1 MEVNHDPVLLL
12 STRMMEDPPLVI
24 HNVYFVSGELCKSY
38 TVIVEHGRVS
48 CIAPSPAPGGPPVQV
63 PDCIN
68 INGNHG
74 IIMPSMCHPHIHL
87 DKPYLIRSGPPI
99 ACGRFSEAL
108 ELTNFSKQDYT
119 KQDLLE
125 RGRRLILESV
135 QAGVTSMRAH
145 VEVDKLV
152 GLKCLDAGLALKKEF
167 GPQGRG
173 ICDIQIAG

>member
-1 MEVNHDPVLLL
+1 M
-12 STRMMEDPPLVI
+12 
-24 HNVYFVSGELCKSY
+24 
-38 TVIVEHGRVS
+38 
-48 CIAPSPAPGGPPVQV
+48 
-63 PDCIN
+63 
-68 INGNHG
+68 
-74 IIMPSMCHPHIHL
+74 
-87 DKPYLIRSGPPI
+87 

-119 KQDLLE
+119 EYDLIE

-152 GLKCLDAGLALKKEF
+152 YRKCLDAGLALKKEF

-173 ICDIQIAG
+173 ICDIQIAGW

>member
-1 MEVNHDPVLLL
+1 M
-12 STRMMEDPPLVI
+12 
-24 HNVYFVSGELCKSY
+24 
-38 TVIVEHGRVS
+38 
-48 CIAPSPAPGGPPVQV
+48 
-63 PDCIN
+63 
-68 INGNHG
+68 
-74 IIMPSMCHPHIHL
+74 
-87 DKPYLIRSGPPI
+87 
-99 ACGRFSEAL
+99 
-108 ELTNFSKQDYT
+108 TNFSKQDYT

-152 GLKCLDAGLALKKEF
+152 GMKCLDAGLALKKEF